1 MDLSTDRSEELS
13 AQLATLVNKHRQ
25 LDEQVSEETGSFVQT
40 SAERNKLRRL
50 KKIKLQ
56 TKDQIAIIEQQLA

>member
-25 LDEQVSEETGSFVQT
+25 LDEQVSQETGSFVQT
-40 SAERNKLRRL
+40 SAERNKLRQL
-50 KKIKLQ
+50 KKMKLQ